1 MNEKCKQITEL
12 EKKIIEKDILSKK
25 IIVIIIL
32 VFLLLLHINKLEPL
46 FLDSN
51 GKFSNEIFWNAL
63 SAIGSIIAFLGM
75 IYTILYTEKTR
86 KKQNDYEYKKQ
97 QMLDQ
102 QGKFNDQVMNT
113 VVEIDPI
120 KFIEIIARAD
130 VNNFLKIG
138 QELTVYM
145 ASLRRVEYQLNWHY
159 KKNEIITKKQS
170 DFSKELNNII
180 SLIEQ
185 CILDYSTKISP
196 VYCDYIEKNNLLNIQ
211 RLRDLNEDERVRYA
225 LINSKYLQ
233 DDLNIEITQRMNA
246 VSSKVIDYKN
256 RRWNDFVELGKEI
269 VFEGENIIEET
280 LKGI

>member
-256 RRWNDFVELGKEI
+256 RRWNYFVELGK
-269 VFEGENIIEET
+269 
-280 LKGI
+280 